1 MRYSVFLGM
10 TYSLKCSED
19 SFTGTKVRAGIA
31 MGKIPASA
39 VCCKAISAKTGEC
52 SHKIEAH
59 GRVHRIWTAARNE
72 AVFFAYRV
80 GMPHHRSDEER
91 RFPPGAGPDGDF
103 VRCPLFNRQ
112 IFAPRFYGNFWD
124 GCVGH
129 IGRIQRDCVDKVASA
144 AKEFSIAPTTRC

>member
-31 MGKIPASA
+31 MEKIPASA

-59 GRVHRIWTAARNE
+59 SRVHRIWTAARNE

-80 GMPHHRSDEER
+80 VCRTTARMKKGVFHQVSGLMEILW
-91 RFPPGAGPDGDF
+91 G
-103 VRCPLFNRQ
+103 VR
-112 IFAPRFYGNFWD
+112 Y
-124 GCVGH
+124 
-129 IGRIQRDCVDKVASA
+129 
-144 AKEFSIAPTTRC
+144 SIAKSLLHAFTATFGMDVWDTSEGYNAIVSTKLRAPPRNFR